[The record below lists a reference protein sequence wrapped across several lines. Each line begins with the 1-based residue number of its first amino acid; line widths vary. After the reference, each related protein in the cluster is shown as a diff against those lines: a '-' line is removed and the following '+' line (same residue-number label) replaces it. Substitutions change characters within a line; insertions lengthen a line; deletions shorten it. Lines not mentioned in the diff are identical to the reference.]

1 MLGSNVEETSEQ
13 PRGREVDPTAQ
24 GRGRKDKSRDA
35 IANMEA
41 RLAKVELAMAD
52 TQEGVDVIELG
63 MEKGLED
70 LRDQIQDLC
79 EGAPRVE
86 VPKPHMFNGKRD
98 AKDLD
103 NFLSHMERHFE
114 AIALKNE
121 AIKVCTTTLNLT
133 DNAILWWRQR
143 FDDMEKDIFTIET
156 LDMPLCQE
164 ILFTHAEI
172 LEIPDMTEEELLF
185 NFMDNL
191 QGWVE
196 KELKCR
202 GVQDLATAMVIEKSL
217 IDYKREDSSKVEY
230 LEDSHTTGGGNE
242 VSRDHNTPRLGLGK
256 TPNVQE
262 GRGKVEKKEFTP
274 KMKCFLCDGPHWAQD
289 CPKRETLS
297 AMIEERE

>member
-1 MLGSNVEETSEQ
+1 M
-13 PRGREVDPTAQ
+13 
-24 GRGRKDKSRDA
+24 
-35 IANMEA
+35 
-41 RLAKVELAMAD
+41 
-52 TQEGVDVIELG
+52 
-63 MEKGLED
+63 
-70 LRDQIQDLC
+70 
-79 EGAPRVE
+79 
-86 VPKPHMFNGKRD
+86 
-98 AKDLD
+98 
-103 NFLSHMERHFE
+103 
-114 AIALKNE
+114 
-121 AIKVCTTTLNLT
+121 
-133 DNAILWWRQR
+133 
-143 FDDMEKDIFTIET
+143 

-289 CPKRETLS
+289 CPKRKTLS